1 MCHPDCKDHLPLP
14 CVPSVDTPGSGRK
27 RPVCITDS
35 HTGLNNTLHWINWYQ
50 SLYSSQVF
58 HAARG
63 YPGFL
68 NVKQLGVYYHSP
80 LDGVPVHQMVNASHP
95 TPPHTLPLP
104 LPLPLAFHQASQKIP
119 RYLFT
124 PLISKIYRSAWT
136 LCVNSI
142 KNYQL
147 SWLLNSGSWIA
158 FQLSQPGSILSGF

>member
-1 MCHPDCKDHLPLP
+1 MVKCCCVIWEQFCLPSTCLNVICNFISDCRAVCHPDCKDHLPLP

-50 SLYSSQVF
+50 SLYSSQVT

-95 TPPHTLPLP
+95 TPPHP

-119 RYLFT
+119 RYPFKPLT
-124 PLISKIYRSAWT
+124 PKIYRSAWT
-136 LCVNSI
+136 LC
-142 KNYQL
+142 
-147 SWLLNSGSWIA
+147 
-158 FQLSQPGSILSGF
+158 